1 MYSVFYQVFVGSG
14 NLVRARQ
21 VAENALYWRPDDE
34 RWWRRLAEISRW
46 QGDPETSLKAWRQVA
61 LRSNDPEAWKQVLV
75 LAPLTYSNRLALRAN
90 KALILHTS
98 VLHTPFSHM
107 NVNGNGWAR
116 VSRQWLIKTH
126 SLNMR
131 RY

>member
-1 MYSVFYQVFVGSG
+1 MTRRPLIRRWLHAAIFPLALSTVPLAHADTPAPYVERYYDRSYQVFVGSG

-61 LRSNDPEAWKQVLV
+61 FAVMIRRP
-75 LAPLTYSNRLALRAN
+75 
-90 KALILHTS
+90 
-98 VLHTPFSHM
+98 
-107 NVNGNGWAR
+107 G
-116 VSRQWLIKTH
+116 SRCWCWH
-126 SLNMR
+126 R
-131 RY
+131 